1 MKKTFITALW
11 SLLIV
16 SCLTVPA
23 FAQELLIG
31 GQVVGVQISTKGV
44 LVAGL
49 SEVETAEGSCFP
61 AKDAGVQAGDI
72 LLKADGQTVSKAADV
87 IAAVE
92 KAQGRPVELELERN
106 EKTMRLSV
114 QPVRSGEGQWLMGM
128 WLRDGVSGIGTV
140 TFQDPESG
148 VYGALGHSICDSDSG
163 IRLPVSQGSI
173 CDAQIVGINPGA
185 AGAPGEL
192 NGCADM
198 GKVLGS
204 IELNTD
210 YGIFGESYSTLGTR
224 RIESGNMAAGPA
236 TVVSTISGRIA
247 GEYDVEINRIYRDGS
262 GEHALISVTDPE
274 LLEKTGGIVQG
285 MSGSPLI
292 QNGKLVGAVTHVF
305 VNDPTRGYAISI
317 NDMLKA
323 AGIEDK
329 AA

>member
-1 MKKTFITALW
+1 MKKTIITAL
-11 SLLIV
+11 LV
-16 SCLTVPA
+16 
-23 FAQELLIG
+23 G
-31 GQVVGVQISTKGV
+31 GRVVGVQISMKGV

-49 SEVETAEGSCFP
+49 SQVETAEGGSFP
-61 AKDAGVQAGDI
+61 AKDAGVQQGDVI
-72 LLKADGQTVSKAADV
+72 LKAGGRTVTKAADV
-87 IAAVE
+87 ISAVE
-92 KAQGRPVELELERN
+92 QAQGQPVELELERGD
-106 EKTMRLSV
+106 KTMSLNV
-114 QPVRSGEGQWLMGM
+114 QPVRSAEGQWLLGM
-128 WLRDGVSGIGTV
+128 WLRDGVTGIGTL

-163 IRLPVSQGSI
+163 IRLPVDQGNI
-173 CDAQIVGINPGA
+173 CDAQIIGINPGA
-185 AGAPGEL
+185 VGSPGEL

-198 GKVLGS
+198 GKALGS

-210 YGIFGESYSTLGTR
+210 CGIFGESYGTLGSR
-224 RIESGNMAAGPA
+224 KIESGSMATGPA
-236 TVVSTISGRIA
+236 TMISTLSGRA
-247 GEYDVEINRIYRDGS
+247 SQEYDVEINRIYKDSS

-305 VNDPTRGYAISI
+305 VNDPSRGYAVSI
-317 NDMLKA
+317 NDMLRA

>member
-1 MKKTFITALW
+1 MKKTIITALW
-11 SLLIV
+11 TLFVV

-23 FAQELLIG
+23 FAQELLLG
-31 GQVVGVQISTKGV
+31 GQVVGVQISMKGV

-49 SEVETAEGSCFP
+49 SQVETAEGSCTP
-61 AKDAGVQAGDI
+61 AKDAGVQQGDVI
-72 LLKADGQTVSKAADV
+72 LKAGGQTVSKAADV

-92 KAQGRPVELELERN
+92 QAQGAPVELELERN
-106 EKTMRLSV
+106 ERAMNMKV
-114 QPVRSGEGQWLMGM
+114 QPVRSAEGQWLLGM
-128 WLRDGVSGIGTV
+128 WLRDGVTGIGTV

-148 VYGALGHSICDSDSG
+148 VYGALGHSVCDSDSG
-163 IRLPVSQGSI
+163 IRLPLDQGSI
-173 CDAQIVGINPGA
+173 CDAQIIGINPGA
-185 AGAPGEL
+185 VGAPGEL

-198 GKVLGS
+198 GKTLGS

-210 YGIFGESYSTLGTR
+210 CGIFGESYGSLGSR
-224 RIESGNMAAGPA
+224 KIESGAMATGPA
-236 TVVSTISGRIA
+236 TMISTLSGRVT
-247 GEYDVEINRIYRDGS
+247 GEYQVEINRIYRDGS

-305 VNDPTRGYAISI
+305 VNDPSRGYAVSI

-323 AGIEDK
+323 AGIQDK